1 MNKNEI
7 NALISLLEDPDHDI
21 YFQVRNKL
29 VQLGVEIIPDLENAW
44 EMNFDS
50 LVQSRAERI
59 IHEIQFNFTQVE
71 LKKLDLQSQK
81 RTYSKPGFFF
91 LVFNILI

>member
-71 LKKLDLQSQK
+71 LKTGFTVQK